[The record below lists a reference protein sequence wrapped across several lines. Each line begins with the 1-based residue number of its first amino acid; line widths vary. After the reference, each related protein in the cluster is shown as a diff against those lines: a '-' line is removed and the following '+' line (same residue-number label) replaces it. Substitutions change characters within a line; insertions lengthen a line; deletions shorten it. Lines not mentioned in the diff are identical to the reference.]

1 MSGLKPGNPKFTGG
15 PVMAEYVPIKSSV
28 VFRLNAG
35 VDGNGKMIVRS
46 VSMSRV
52 SPEAGATSLKSAAD
66 ALAGLFDFPVFAV
79 EKVNTDSLE
88 D

>member
-1 MSGLKPGNPKFTGG
+1 
-15 PVMAEYVPIKSSV
+15 MAEYVPIKSSV

-52 SPEAGATSLKSAAD
+52 SPEAGATALKSAAD